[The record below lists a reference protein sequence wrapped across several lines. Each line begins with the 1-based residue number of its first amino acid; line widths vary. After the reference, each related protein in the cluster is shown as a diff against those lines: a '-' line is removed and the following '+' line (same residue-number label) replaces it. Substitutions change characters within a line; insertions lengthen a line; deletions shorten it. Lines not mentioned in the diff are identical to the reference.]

1 MAAAAIRYAARRI
14 GDRALLP
21 TQAAVAVKEVQ
32 QSLLPRLFHS
42 GKPAYAPRIS
52 PFSNPG
58 RGRSSNAK
66 VIDPDKAKRA
76 HLEAKLV
83 EYTKNAASFGLT
95 HILLIALFGNPYT
108 KNIDPSLEL

>member
-1 MAAAAIRYAARRI
+1 M
-14 GDRALLP
+14 
-21 TQAAVAVKEVQ
+21 Q
-32 QSLLPRLFHS
+32 
-42 GKPAYAPRIS
+42 
-52 PFSNPG
+52 
-58 RGRSSNAK
+58 

-108 KNIDPSLEL
+108 KNIDPSLES

>member
-66 VIDPDKAKRA
+66 VPYSHNDF
-76 HLEAKLV
+76 LFYLLV
-83 EYTKNAASFGLT
+83 RK
-95 HILLIALFGNPYT
+95 IA
-108 KNIDPSLEL
+108 IR